1 MRTIKFTIPGEN
13 LKRLRDTDLETSGDT
28 SERFSSAALTPT
40 NTMFSSGVFCE
51 TASFWSGFFVA
62 GPFSLLR
69 SVNTGAE
76 TAAAAAEVRWGLG
89 FWEAFW
95 VWVWR
100 SKKCWMPNLEG
111 GCGWLLLWFDFLM
124 DDDDDDEEL
133 GFFLGGI
140 GAEEWKDFRV
150 FNFFLFFL
158 ASNCAQRVS
167 EWDRERFEH
176 CLGVFVLWISDLWC
190 SRQNL
195 WRFVFYFWGL
205 GKTRVRFGPFGGVWN
220 LDLVEFRRW
229 NFGPSHQTNFGP
241 YLIVEILFI
250 HTCDRISAYIIITRG
265 VNVF

>member
-1 MRTIKFTIPGEN
+1 MWTITFTIPGEN

-40 NTMFSSGVFCE
+40 NTTFSSGVFCE

-76 TAAAAAEVRWGLG
+76 TAAAAVEVRWGLG

-100 SKKCWMPNLEG
+100 SKKCWMPNFEG

-124 DDDDDDEEL
+124 DDDDEEL

-150 FNFFLFFL
+150 FNFFSFFFSFQL
-158 ASNCAQRVS
+158 CSES
-167 EWDRERFEH
+167 EWVRQREIWALFRSI
-176 CLGVFVLWISDLWC
+176 CFV
-190 SRQNL
+190 NF
-195 WRFVFYFWGL
+195 RFVIFPPKLMALCFLFLGFGEDEGTFWAFWWGL
-205 GKTRVRFGPFGGVWN
+205 EFGPCRVQTGGI
-220 LDLVEFRRW
+220 L
-229 NFGPSHQTNFGP
+229 GPVTRP
-241 YLIVEILFI
+241 
-250 HTCDRISAYIIITRG
+250 ISAHI
-265 VNVF
+265 